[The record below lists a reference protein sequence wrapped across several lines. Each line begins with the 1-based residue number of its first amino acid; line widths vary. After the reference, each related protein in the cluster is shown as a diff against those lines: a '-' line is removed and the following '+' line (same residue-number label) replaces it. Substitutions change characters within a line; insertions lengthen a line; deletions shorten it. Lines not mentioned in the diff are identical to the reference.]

1 MPAQWSGLGP
11 ELLIELDRDA
21 PTALRSQ
28 VEVQLR
34 AAIQNGRLSA
44 GERVPSSR
52 TLASYLG
59 VSRGVIQ
66 DCYAQLQAEGYLTS
80 RGGWLREWL
89 RP

>member
-1 MPAQWSGLGP
+1 MPVQWSGLGP

-21 PTALRSQ
+21 PTPLRSQ

-59 VSRGVIQ
+59 VSRG
-66 DCYAQLQAEGYLTS
+66 
-80 RGGWLREWL
+80 
-89 RP
+89 